1 METRRIRNFCIIA
14 HIDHGKTT
22 LSDRFLELAGAYTLR
37 EMSDQMLDNMDL
49 EKERGITIKAHAV
62 ALEYTAN
69 DGVAYRL
76 NLIDTPGHVDFAY
89 EVSRSLS
96 ACEGAL
102 LVVDGTQGVEAQTL
116 ANAYM
121 AVDHHLHVMPVINK
135 IDLPSAEPE
144 KIKEQVENII
154 GISTENA
161 LTCSAKSGLGVK
173 EILEAVVR
181 DVPPPRGD
189 VDAPLKALV
198 FDSWFDAYRGVT
210 ILARVMEGTIRRGQP
225 ITLMATRQKY
235 TAEEIGL
242 LTPKP
247 VPVEELGAGEV
258 GFVIANIRNAVE
270 VKIGDTITDP
280 RRPTAEPFPGF
291 QEMKPM
297 VFAGLFPIGESGYD
311 ALRDALEKLRLND
324 ASFSVEPEN
333 SEALGFGFR
342 CGFLG
347 LLHMEIVQQRLERH
361 FGLSLITTAPSVR
374 YRIKTTD
381 GETLEISNPA
391 RLPPPQKIDTWEE
404 PVITCLILTPPEHVG
419 GILALCQD
427 KRGVQKDLKYVTT
440 TRVLISYDLP
450 FNEVVIDFYDK
461 LKTISRGYA
470 SLDYHH
476 TGWWKSDMAKLDI
489 LVNGEPV
496 DALSLIVHR
505 ERAAQKG
512 RSLTQ
517 KLRQE
522 IPRQLFEVAIQAAI
536 GGKIVAREN
545 VSALRKNVLA
555 KCYGGDITRKRKLLE
570 KQKEGKKR
578 MKKVGRVDIPQ
589 EAFLALLKV
598 E

>member
-1 METRRIRNFCIIA
+1 MEPRRIRNFCIIA

-49 EKERGITIKAHAV
+49 ERERGITIKAHAV
-62 ALEYTAN
+62 ALDYTAA
-69 DGVAYRL
+69 DGIVYRL

-121 AVDHHLHVMPVINK
+121 AVDHHLHVIPVINK

-154 GISTENA
+154 GISADTA
-161 LTCSAKSGLGVK
+161 LTCSAKAGTGVR

-181 DVPPPRGD
+181 DVPAPTGD
-189 VDAPLKALV
+189 VEAPLKALV

-210 ILARVMEGTIRRGQP
+210 ILARVIEGTIRRGQP
-225 ITLMATRQKY
+225 ITLMATGQKY
-235 TAEEIGL
+235 AAEEIGL
-242 LTPKP
+242 LTPRP
-247 VPVEELGAGEV
+247 VPVDALGAGEV

-280 RRPTAEPFPGF
+280 RRPTAEAFPGF

-311 ALRDALEKLRLND
+311 SLRDALEKLRLND

-347 LLHMEIVQQRLERH
+347 LFHLEIIQQRLEREYDMD
-361 FGLSLITTAPSVR
+361 LIATSP
-374 YRIKTTD
+374 
-381 GETLEISNPA
+381 
-391 RLPPPQKIDTWEE
+391 
-404 PVITCLILTPPEHVG
+404 
-419 GILALCQD
+419 
-427 KRGVQKDLKYVTT
+427 
-440 TRVLISYDLP
+440 
-450 FNEVVIDFYDK
+450 
-461 LKTISRGYA
+461 
-470 SLDYHH
+470 
-476 TGWWKSDMAKLDI
+476 
-489 LVNGEPV
+489 
-496 DALSLIVHR
+496 
-505 ERAAQKG
+505 
-512 RSLTQ
+512 
-517 KLRQE
+517 
-522 IPRQLFEVAIQAAI
+522 
-536 GGKIVAREN
+536 
-545 VSALRKNVLA
+545 
-555 KCYGGDITRKRKLLE
+555 
-570 KQKEGKKR
+570 
-578 MKKVGRVDIPQ
+578 
-589 EAFLALLKV
+589 
-598 E
+598 